1 MTDNFDLK
9 GYLRHGNK
17 LLNEG
22 IGGYKDIK
30 LMKEM
35 DLDSF
40 VGAQRDTANF
50 QSQFIED
57 IETVI
62 AHIKDGY
69 GTIGSDY
76 VQQAWEAFSDI
87 PFDTV
92 EDEVFAELMANGV
105 VQDTKGEYPDIN
117 EMEPEGDQYDD
128 LDDDE
133 HGPAIVNELEKPEN
147 IYDDEEEL
155 SINYNGSDSDRM
167 MDLGG
172 DVIEQNII
180 SLLDDGFD
188 PEDVLEFCKYIID
201 AHSQPKA
208 IPSIKF

>member
-30 LMKEM
+30 PMKEM
-35 DLDSF
+35 DFDSF
-40 VGAQRDTANF
+40 VGAQRDTADF
-50 QSQFIED
+50 QGQFIED
-57 IETVI
+57 IETVV

-92 EDEVFAELMANGV
+92 EEEVFAELMAKGV
-105 VQDTKGEYPDIN
+105 VDDHSYYDDNIN
-117 EMEPEGDQYDD
+117 EMEPDGDQYDGVYD
-128 LDDDE
+128 AEL
-133 HGPAIVNELEKPEN
+133 GPDIVNELEKPEN
-147 IYDDEEEL
+147 IYADEEENIEYD
-155 SINYNGSDSDRM
+155 SSDRI

-172 DVIEQNII
+172 EQIEQGII

-188 PEDVLEFCKYIID
+188 PEEVLDLCKMFID
-201 AHSQPKA
+201 AHSQA
-208 IPSIKF
+208 AEQGNKF

>member
-35 DLDSF
+35 DFDSF
-40 VGAQRDTANF
+40 IGAQRDTADF
-50 QSQFIED
+50 QGQFEKD

-62 AHIKDGY
+62 NHIKDGY
-69 GTIGSDY
+69 GVIGSDY

-92 EDEVFAELMANGV
+92 EEEVFELLINSGV
-105 VQDTKGEYPDIN
+105 VNDHGQYDDSIN
-117 EMEPEGDQYDD
+117 EMEPDGDQYDAE
-128 LDDDE
+128 L
-133 HGPAIVNELEKPEN
+133 GPDIVNELEKPTN
-147 IYDDEEEL
+147 IYADEEDMEYD
-155 SINYNGSDSDRM
+155 NTEFWDRI

-172 DVIEQNII
+172 DVIEQNIT

-188 PEDVLEFCKYIID
+188 PEEVLDLCKMFID

-208 IPSIKF
+208 IPGIKF

>member
-22 IGGYKDIK
+22 IGGYKDIEP
-30 LMKEM
+30 MKEM
-35 DLDSF
+35 NLDSF
-40 VGAQRDTANF
+40 IGAQRDTADF
-50 QSQFIED
+50 QGQFEKD

-62 AHIKDGY
+62 NHIKDGY
-69 GTIGSDY
+69 GVIGSDY

-92 EDEVFAELMANGV
+92 EEEVFELLINSGV
-105 VQDTKGEYPDIN
+105 VNDHGQYDDSIN
-117 EMEPEGDQYDD
+117 EMEPDGDQYDGEYD
-128 LDDDE
+128 AEL
-133 HGPAIVNELEKPEN
+133 GPDIVNELEKPKN
-147 IYDDEEEL
+147 IYADEEDMEYDNSGL
-155 SINYNGSDSDRM
+155 SSYRI

-172 DVIEQNII
+172 DVIEQNIT

-188 PEDVLEFCKYIID
+188 PEEVLDLCKMFID
-201 AHSQPKA
+201 AHSQA
-208 IPSIKF
+208 AAQGNKF